1 MSLER
6 KPPAK
11 VSIEDEDGLIKQATY
26 SAFSPKSP
34 VKYLNAI
41 SPFPSRVPS
50 SNFSP
55 VANSGVQ
62 PPVQDLLYVAEGYV
76 ENGYV

>member
-1 MSLER
+1 MSKER
-6 KPPAK
+6 KPPIK
-11 VSIEDEDGLIKQATY
+11 VSTENEDGLIKQALF
-26 SAFSPKSP
+26 SAFSPKSQ
-34 VKYLNAI
+34 VKYLNTML
-41 SPFPSRVPS
+41 PFPARTPS

-55 VANSGVQ
+55 VVNSGAK